1 MCGCCVNL
9 WPGLSGGPRWRGVK
23 VKGKWEVGPVC
34 GKHLTG
40 ARSPRL
46 GPQKPDSSRRLLEG
60 RRCCVWSLEEPL
72 VPTLSVPIPLSCPA
86 GGTEGQLM
94 LVMAPMLEE
103 KQHKS
108 EHPLSF
114 TLFYFYILPF
124 LLLTLYLLFPHTYL
138 CSQYSTLNS
147 YSFSFVLSVRKSKDY
162 PLTR

>member
-1 MCGCCVNL
+1 
-9 WPGLSGGPRWRGVK
+9 
-23 VKGKWEVGPVC
+23 
-34 GKHLTG
+34 
-40 ARSPRL
+40 
-46 GPQKPDSSRRLLEG
+46 
-60 RRCCVWSLEEPL
+60 
-72 VPTLSVPIPLSCPA
+72 
-86 GGTEGQLM
+86 M

>member
-1 MCGCCVNL
+1 MAIISFQTFLVPLSRNSVTHSNRLILWRFTIQHWHGGLEPCLMCGCCVNL
-9 WPGLSGGPRWRGVK
+9 WPGLSGGPQWRGVK

-60 RRCCVWSLEEPL
+60 RRCCVWSFGEPL

-94 LVMAPMLEE
+94 LVTAPVLEE
-103 KQHKS
+103 KPHKF

-114 TLFYFYILPF
+114 RSFYF
-124 LLLTLYLLFPHTYL
+124 
-138 CSQYSTLNS
+138 
-147 YSFSFVLSVRKSKDY
+147 
-162 PLTR
+162 